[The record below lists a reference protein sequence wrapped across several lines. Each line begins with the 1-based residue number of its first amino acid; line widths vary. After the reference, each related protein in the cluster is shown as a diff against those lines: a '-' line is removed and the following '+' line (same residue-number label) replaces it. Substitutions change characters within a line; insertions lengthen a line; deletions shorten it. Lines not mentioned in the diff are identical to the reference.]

1 MAIAPANIE
10 AEQALLGA
18 AMFDAEAFHAA
29 SHLTAD
35 SFHEPLHGRI
45 WDAIGDL
52 VSKGRQP
59 DPTLVLDR
67 LGDDPALAELG
78 GLRYAADLLDRA
90 PPTTR
95 ASGYADMIADHAARR
110 ELVSLGGEIA
120 HRSADTADGSALSIL
135 TDAES
140 GLAEIASR
148 GVTRSSWSTAADVV
162 GDAIRSAQGR
172 AGVRFPSG
180 LAEVDQ
186 MTGGFTA
193 GEMAVI
199 AGRPGMAKSTAALT
213 IARASATAGL
223 GTLFFSLEMSTEP
236 VGLRLACDLAY
247 DPHAFTFN
255 GRGDNPTLD
264 RARRNDLEWSQWER
278 LDAAR
283 QTVTDWPLL
292 IDTRPGL
299 TVAQMEACARRA
311 FRDWERRGI
320 SRGPV
325 IVDHLGIVRPDKAR
339 GGNKVV
345 ETGDVSRG
353 LAEMAKRLDVPVVA
367 LVQVNRANEERQ
379 DKRPGLADLRWSGA
393 IEEDARLVIFLHRP
407 AYYLRPPEDP
417 GSEPLAQRNERE
429 VKLAEVRNKLFWIV
443 AKQNSGPTG
452 QVETFC
458 EIGCSAIRD
467 RRELWR

>member
-1 MAIAPANIE
+1 MALAPANIE

-29 SHLTAD
+29 TQLTAE

-45 WDAIGDL
+45 WEAIGDL

-67 LGDDPALAELG
+67 LGNDPALAELG
-78 GLRYAADLLDRA
+78 GLRYAADLVDRA
-90 PPTTR
+90 PPTAR
-95 ASGYADMIADHAARR
+95 ASSYADLIADHAARR
-110 ELVSLGGEIA
+110 ELVTLGGEIA

-135 TDAES
+135 TDAEN

-148 GVTRSSWSTAADVV
+148 GVTRSSWTSAADVV

-172 AGVRFPSG
+172 AGIRFPSG

-213 IARASATAGL
+213 IARASASAGL

-283 QTVTDWPLL
+283 QSVTDWPLL

-299 TVAQMEACARRA
+299 TIAQMEACARRA

-320 SRGPV
+320 SRGPI

-367 LVQVNRANEERQ
+367 LVQAALQNFGMDCIAV
-379 DKRPGLADLRWSGA
+379 ADGRSA
-393 IEEDARLVIFLHRP
+393 IEALRRSRP
-407 AYYLRPPEDP
+407 QAAVLDLNMPEMD
-417 GSEPLAQRNERE
+417 GYE
-429 VKLAEVRNKLFWIV
+429 VL
-443 AKQNSGPTG
+443 
-452 QVETFC
+452 
-458 EIGCSAIRD
+458 SAIRAENLPIRVLLLTARQQEND
-467 RRELWR
+467 LIRGFTLGADDYVVKPFSPMELVARLKRLLWR